1 MPSTYERLPI
11 QDSSFLSF
19 ETATTHM
26 HLGGTSIFEI
36 GALGRPDGGVDIDRI
51 RAYIGSRLHL
61 IPRYR
66 QRLAFI
72 PLQSHPVWVDD
83 DHFNLHYHVRHTS
96 LPRPGDDRQLKRL
109 TARIMSQALD
119 RGKPLWEAWVVEG
132 LEGDRFALVIKTHH
146 CMADGISAVDLLTV
160 LLSTSEDATIEP
172 APRWRPRPAP
182 TPAEL
187 LRDEAVR
194 SATAPFRFVR
204 SVGALLTQPDRLRN
218 EVVGSLGGVWETIT
232 SGLQG
237 AAPTP
242 LNRPVGPHRR
252 FDWCALDLEA
262 TKAVKNRLGG
272 TVNDVM
278 LATVAG
284 AMGAFLRRQGVN
296 VRNVDYRAVVP
307 VSVRTAEERGVT
319 SNRASAW
326 LTSLPVGER
335 DPRRRF
341 VKVRTRTAHLKA
353 TNQALGPWAL
363 LKVAEWAAPVLVS
376 LGIRLTEWLHPYNLI
391 VTNIPGPPI
400 PLYLLGSRMI
410 EGYPL
415 VPLFE
420 NQGIGVAIFSYLGR
434 LHLGVNADRNQVPDL
449 HELVLALERA
459 FAELCVAAGVVPGA
473 AAGVPPAR
481 ASG

>member
-1 MPSTYERLPI
+1 MPQTYERLPI
-11 QDSSFLSF
+11 QDSSFLAF

-26 HLGGTSIFEI
+26 HLGGTSIFEK
-36 GALGRPDGGVDIDRI
+36 GALARPDGGVDIDRV
-51 RAYIGSRLHL
+51 RAHIGSRLHL

-72 PLQSHPVWVDD
+72 PLQQHPVWIDD
-83 DHFNLHYHVRHTS
+83 EHFNLHYHVRHTS

-146 CMADGISAVDLLTV
+146 CMADGISAVGLLTV
-160 LLSTSEDATIEP
+160 LLSTSPDETVEP
-172 APRWRPRPAP
+172 GPRWRPRPAP
-182 TPAEL
+182 SPLEL
-187 LRDEAVR
+187 LRDDLQR
-194 SATAPFRFVR
+194 SVTAPFRFAR
-204 SVGALLTQPDRLRN
+204 SLTSLVTQPDRLRT

-232 SGLQG
+232 GGLQG

-252 FDWCALDLEA
+252 FDWLSFDLET
-262 TKAVKNRLGG
+262 TKAIKNRFGG

-284 AMGAFLRRQGVN
+284 AVGTFLRRHGTN
-296 VRNVDYRAVVP
+296 VRQLDYRAVVP
-307 VSVRTAEERGVT
+307 VSVRTAAEADVT

-326 LTSLPVGER
+326 LTSLPIAER

-341 VKVRTRTAHLKA
+341 ARIRTRTAHLKA
-353 TNQALGPWAL
+353 TKQALGPWAL
-363 LKVAEWAAPVLVS
+363 LQVAEWAAPVLVS

-400 PLYLLGSRMI
+400 PLYLLGSRMT

-420 NQGIGVAIFSYLGR
+420 NQGLGVAIFSYLGK
-434 LHLGVNADRNQVPDL
+434 LHVGVNADRDQVPDL
-449 HELVLALERA
+449 HDFVGALEHA
-459 FAELCVAAGVVPGA
+459 FAELRDAAGVGESTSDADGRV
-473 AAGVPPAR
+473 R